1 MLQGLVNYLKYFKY
15 LINDPT
21 TPELTTDVLVPNQT
35 QLKYEVKG
43 FDKEQIKSINC
54 YVALGNSI
62 NYFQGISKKKLEK
75 WAAVKVLRVDPLAGR
90 DLNAYY
96 DRFNLKFFYGKGKDS
111 RIIYTVDSADI
122 VTHELGHA
130 LLDAMRPDIW
140 NLQSLEVWSFHESFS
155 DIFATVSIMLHDAAL
170 KKVLNE
176 TNSNLYKSNVIS
188 KLGEELGIV
197 LTGKSLRDLSIKYA
211 YVDPKTLPM
220 EGGDDELYAECH
232 SFGKVFASAWYRILI
247 NLFEYYKTVNKDHLL
262 CLKNAR
268 DCAFL
273 MLLES
278 IPNIPRTPNFYQS
291 AAACMIQSSK
301 TRNTQIQKIVLDV
314 FKEWNLVKEVKMLS
328 GSQNL
333 NKLINYSKIDKNY
346 KVLNVDKQTIVWRK
360 LDNFMPLKDI
370 QSLSDTSIQVQCA
383 LDSYYVFDDKGN
395 TVYEVETDPKES
407 ILDAKKCFNYVEN
420 NNFLGKNK
428 MWSIK
433 RNKLL
438 RNFII

>member
-1 MLQGLVNYLKYFKY
+1 MLQGLVNYLKSFKY

-43 FDKEQIKSINC
+43 FDKEQTKSINC

-155 DIFATVSIMLHDAAL
+155 DIFAAVSIMLHDAAL
-170 KKVLNE
+170 KKVLSE

-273 MLLES
+273 MFLES

-395 TVYEVETDPKES
+395 TVYEVETDLKES

-438 RNFII
+438 RNFIA